1 MRYTLQGH
9 LASGETFEVKRAN
22 RYVDGD
28 DVTLPP
34 ARDLY
39 ESLSTIRDN
48 PYAGVV
54 FDSVRIESSISDT
67 YAPYAIE
74 TVLISRNGGAFRER
88 TSLTLRVGDQLV
100 IRTFLRRYGGASTSV
115 DMPMT
120 VRVPGDGSLIV
131 GRPEFW
137 YPTTPSGSGFHALL
151 ESIRDAPRN
160 DDVTAELLLYGMNGY
175 QAAGAAK
182 TRVDSVVR
190 GYVDIPATVRP

>member
-1 MRYTLQGH
+1 MRYTLRGH

-22 RYVDGD
+22 RYVDEN

-34 ARDLY
+34 AQDIY
-39 ESLSTIRDN
+39 QSLSTIRDN
-48 PYAGVV
+48 PFAGVV